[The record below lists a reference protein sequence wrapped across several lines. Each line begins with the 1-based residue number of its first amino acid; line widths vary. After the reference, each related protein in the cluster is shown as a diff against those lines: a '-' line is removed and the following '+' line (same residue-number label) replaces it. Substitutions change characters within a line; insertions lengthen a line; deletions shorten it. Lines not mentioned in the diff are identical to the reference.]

1 MVGSGEA
8 DAVGALGASSRDEAQ
23 MSVEREEPV
32 TPALRRMYWRDEILQ
47 VVFWIEGEGLGD
59 QVDAR
64 TVARFLGVD
73 PDVAATYLDRI
84 VEDGYL
90 HRDAQHRY
98 RLSEMGREDGSR
110 IFAAE
115 FAELTRPGHGE
126 CGADCWCH
134 ASPEEADACHD
145 ERVRATEHA

>member
-1 MVGSGEA
+1 MSLE
-8 DAVGALGASSRDEAQ
+8 RD
-23 MSVEREEPV
+23 EPV

-47 VVFWIEGEGLGD
+47 VMFWIEGEDLGD

-64 TVARFLGVD
+64 TVSRFLGVE
-73 PDVAATYLDRI
+73 PDVAVAYLDRI

-90 HRDAQHRY
+90 TRDAEHRY
-98 RLSEMGREDGSR
+98 QLSDRGRADGSR

-126 CGADCWCH
+126 CGDDCWCH
-134 ASPEEADACHD
+134 ASPDEADACHD
-145 ERVRATEHA
+145 ERLRAAGHA